1 MDALTAWIL
10 IAGLAASSFGAR
22 GSFILFF
29 ARVEMPR
36 TVRAALRFVP
46 PAVFTAL
53 CVPELAFGG
62 GTLRIA
68 LDNPKL
74 LAALVAAPVAWRT
87 RSTTATI
94 LAGMAVLLAAERY
107 LVPG

>member
-1 MDALTAWIL
+1 MDALTAWLL
-10 IAGLAASSFGAR
+10 IAGLAATSFGSR
-22 GSFILFF
+22 GSFILVL

-36 TVRAALRFVP
+36 AVRRALRFVP

-53 CVPELAFGG
+53 LVPELVFAG
-62 GTLRIA
+62 GTVRLG

-74 LAALVAAPVAWRT
+74 VAALVAAPVAWRT

-94 LAGMAVLLAAERY
+94 LVGMAALLLAERY
-107 LVPG
+107 LV